1 MFLIDTDTLVFFLRG
16 DAQVMARMAEH
27 ASDPKAISIITYGE
41 LLYGAERSARPIA
54 NLARVR
60 QLASL
65 MPVIPIDTPVIETFS
80 ALKVRLE
87 RDGKR
92 LDDFD
97 VLIAATAIVLNY
109 TLVTNNVNHFA
120 RIADLNVTTWRPST
134 R

>member
-1 MFLIDTDTLVFFLRG
+1 
-16 DAQVMARMAEH
+16 
-27 ASDPKAISIITYGE
+27 
-41 LLYGAERSARPIA
+41 
-54 NLARVR
+54 
-60 QLASL
+60 

-109 TLVTNNVNHFA
+109 TLVTNNVKHFA
-120 RIADLNVTTWRPST
+120 RIADLNVTNWRPAMG
-134 R
+134 